1 MMNTYQVRELQKLL
15 VWYVTDFP
23 VYLQVLELF
32 MSQILCCSPWHC
44 PLGFPTKHEESSLG
58 IHLSSSVKGLWE
70 TVMYHLIQNCS
81 DTKPDILALTWQILF
96 WTVCKGLSENPEH
109 TEVPYCTVSTFF
121 LIRTYSL
128 ISRNIHS

>member
-32 MSQILCCSPWHC
+32 MSQILCCSLWHC
-44 PLGFPTKHEESSLG
+44 PLGFPTKHKESSLG
-58 IHLSSSVKGLWE
+58 LHLPSSVRGLWG

-81 DTKPDILALTWQILF
+81 DTEPDILALTWQI
-96 WTVCKGLSENPEH
+96 
-109 TEVPYCTVSTFF
+109 FF
-121 LIRTYSL
+121 
-128 ISRNIHS
+128 